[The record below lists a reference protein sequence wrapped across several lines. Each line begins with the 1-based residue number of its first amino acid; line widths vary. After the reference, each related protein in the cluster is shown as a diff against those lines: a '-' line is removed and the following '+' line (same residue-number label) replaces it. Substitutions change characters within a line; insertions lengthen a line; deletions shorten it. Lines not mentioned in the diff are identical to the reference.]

1 MFRRLTCA
9 WVLTKESALVGL
21 SPETKDEISMST
33 EQDDRSSHQDE
44 PPRAETPLQDER
56 ARASALPTIT
66 MAKARTH
73 LDQPLEVL
81 LPERFHTAHVAHRR
95 TYVTTPLR
103 RPMGVGLDLVGRRKD
118 GSEFPVD
125 ISLHKRAR
133 KPRLFRAGMNGPI
146 SCIFVL
152 FVYTINMDY
161 QHEQQ
166 TVHLIVYHIIWCPK
180 RRRKVLVGLV
190 HDRLKQIIEE
200 VASSHHWTVIRLAIQ
215 PDHVHLFL
223 RSNPYTMPTDIAHAI
238 KGRSSHI
245 LREEFP
251 HLQRMP
257 SLWTRS
263 TFYSTEGLV
272 SAETI
277 QTYIE
282 RQSKQ

>member
-1 MFRRLTCA
+1 
-9 WVLTKESALVGL
+9 
-21 SPETKDEISMST
+21 
-33 EQDDRSSHQDE
+33 
-44 PPRAETPLQDER
+44 
-56 ARASALPTIT
+56 
-66 MAKARTH
+66 
-73 LDQPLEVL
+73 
-81 LPERFHTAHVAHRR
+81 
-95 TYVTTPLR
+95 
-103 RPMGVGLDLVGRRKD
+103 
-118 GSEFPVD
+118 
-125 ISLHKRAR
+125 
-133 KPRLFRAGMNGPI
+133 MNGPI

-152 FVYTINMDY
+152 FMYTINMSY
-161 QHEQQ
+161 QHEQH

-180 RRRKVLVGLV
+180 RRRKVLVGPV

-200 VASSHHWTVIRLAIQ
+200 VASSHNWTVIRLAIQ

-223 RSNPYTMPTDIAHAI
+223 RSNPYTMPTDIVHAI

-263 TFYSTEGLV
+263 TFFSTEGLV
-272 SAETI
+272 SAQTI